1 MAAENLLSD
10 ARIRNAAFER
20 DGHYL
25 SDGGGLR
32 IRLLP
37 ASSRHP
43 KGARLCEFH
52 FKLTQPNGARKNGAL
67 HLGTIG
73 EPFTDG
79 EGKTRPFTLKDAR
92 EARDAARELVAK
104 GIDPRET
111 RRLAEAEAAEE
122 QRRRLLALE
131 GRRTVRQAFE
141 KWKELYLAG
150 NRKDKG
156 EFVGA
161 LFERHVLPR
170 LGDTP
175 LEELTRQQVTD
186 TLDKITG
193 AGLARTA
200 NMALSLLRQFVRWC
214 VARDWLDRDPT
225 LTLTKRLVGGKETPR
240 QRVLSATEIVKLR
253 DMLPA
258 SGLTP
263 RLQHA
268 VWLLLATG
276 VRVGEMSRAKAS
288 DFSLKAKT
296 WHIPAEATKTGVE
309 HMVYLSD
316 FALGHVEALLALRGT
331 SAFLL
336 PGRSD
341 DPKDDRHVD
350 EKFVSKSIHDRQRD
364 KPLKGRTRKAT
375 SALVLPRG
383 KWTPHD
389 LRRTMASRMREL
401 DVSSD
406 VVELCL
412 NHVRQGIEGV
422 YQTSKLAT
430 MQSDAW
436 QRWGAEL
443 ERLMALDATNVVDLA
458 ERAAA

>member
-1 MAAENLLSD
+1 MAENLLAD
-10 ARIRNAAFER
+10 ARVRTATFEK

-25 SDGGGLR
+25 PDGGGLR

-37 ASSRHP
+37 VSTKHP
-43 KGARLCEFH
+43 KGARLAEYH
-52 FKLTQPNGARKNGAL
+52 FKLKLAGEWTHGAI

-73 EPFTDG
+73 DPFTDAG
-79 EGKTRPFTLKDAR
+79 GKTRPFTLKDAR
-92 EARDAARELVAK
+92 EARDAARELVSK
-104 GIDPRET
+104 GIDPREA

-150 NRKDKG
+150 NRKDG
-156 EFVGA
+156 GAFVES

-175 LEELTRQQVTD
+175 LEELTRQAVTD

-200 NMALSLLRQFVRWC
+200 NMTLSLLRQFVRWC

-240 QRVLSATEIVKLR
+240 QRVLSAVEIVKLR

-258 SGLTP
+258 SGLTK

-276 VRVGEMSRAKAS
+276 VRVGELSRAKAS
-288 DFSLKAKT
+288 DFSLKART

-331 SAFLL
+331 SAYLL

-341 DPKDDRHVD
+341 DPTDDRHVD

-364 KPLKGRTRKAT
+364 KPLKGRAKAS

-412 NHVRQGIEGV
+412 NHVRQGIEAV
-422 YQTSKLAT
+422 YQTSKLVA
-430 MQSDAW
+430 MQRAAWDA
-436 QRWGAEL
+436 WGAEL
-443 ERLMALDATNVVDLA
+443 ERLMTLDASNVVELHH
-458 ERAAA
+458 EQRAAA